1 MGKKHKYDSDLIAKL
16 CKKYLAEGKEGSVT
30 DLTKEYVKIKSI
42 EHLNFETCRKTINN
56 IIVKRGLRFSN
67 VVNKSKAYKEAS
79 KKEIKKTKNYIVTY
93 AQANT
98 PILKELW
105 KNILAYKKELSAELI
120 VIPGTYINPSSE
132 FANYEQGW
140 HPEVLPYMHAR
151 EDKLHKYLSII
162 SDANVLPTAER
173 PLRGFEGVTGE
184 ESSIIGHPRHHVEV
198 VPTLPQSRDK
208 FLMTTGAVTVPN
220 YRNARVGKKAKFHH
234 VQGFLVV
241 EVFDDESFVFRHV
254 SATKDGSFQDLCYK
268 ASKGKVSKKGKSDTI
283 VLGDLHL
290 KYRDEEMLA
299 ETRKIARKLGV
310 NYLVTHDI
318 FDGYSINH
326 HEAKDLISQ
335 AIKEKKGEN
344 DLNNELA
351 DMLNWIKDWTD
362 KEKWKMVIVPS
373 NHNDWL
379 DKWIRLQQGHKDIKN
394 FELFIEL
401 QRVLFN
407 EEAPKGLVA
416 YLIDRYIEESKV
428 ITLGRHESFNRLGFE
443 LNNHGDLGSNG
454 AKGTPNTFK
463 KLNVKI
469 VSGDKHF
476 LYSLDGAHGVG
487 ISTHKDMG
495 YNKGLSS
502 WTKSHGVIHEN
513 GKYQHLIF
521 VNGKFSN
528 LI

>member
-1 MGKKHKYDSDLIAKL
+1 MEKHKYDLSLITRL
-16 CKKYLAEGKEGSVT
+16 CKKYSNKGDNWRVSDLAQ
-30 DLTKEYVKIKSI
+30 EYIKIKGI
-42 EHLNFETCRKTINN
+42 GDRNAETVRKRINN
-56 IIVKRGLRFSN
+56 LIIGRGLKYTTEVKS
-67 VVNKSKAYKEAS
+67 SKAYEMAQ
-79 KKEIKKTKNYIVTY
+79 KKSIKKTSVYFVTY

-98 PILKELW
+98 PIDKNLW
-105 KNILAYKKELSAELI
+105 QNMLSYAKTHSAEI
-120 VIPGTYINPSSE
+120 VVIPGTYLNAHSE
-132 FANYEQGW
+132 FANYEHGW
-140 HPEVLPYMHAR
+140 HPGLLPYMHAK
-151 EDKLHKYLSII
+151 EDKLHNYLTII

-184 ESSIIGHPRHHVEV
+184 ESSIIGHPRHHIEV

-208 FLMTTGAVTVPN
+208 FLMTTGAITVPN

-234 VQGFLVV
+234 VQGFLIV
-241 EVFDDESFVFRHV
+241 EVFDEEHFVFRHI

-268 ASKGKVSKKGKSDTI
+268 VSKGKVSKKGKSDTI

-290 KYRDEEMLA
+290 KYRDEDMLK
-299 ETRKIARKLGV
+299 ETRRLAKKLNV
-310 NYLVTHDI
+310 DNLVTHDI

-326 HEAKDLISQ
+326 HEARDLVSQ
-335 AIKEKKGEN
+335 AIKEKKGDNSLSLEI
-344 DLNNELA
+344 A
-351 DMLNWIKDWTD
+351 DMLAWIDSWTKNEDWRL
-362 KEKWKMVIVPS
+362 VIVPS

-379 DKWIRLQQGHKDIKN
+379 DKWVRLQQGHKDIKN

-401 QRVLFN
+401 QRILFN
-407 EEAPKGLVA
+407 EEAPRGLVA
-416 YLIDRYIEESKV
+416 YLIDKHFPINKV
-428 ITLGRHESFNRLGFE
+428 LTLGRHESFKRLGFE

-495 YNKGLSS
+495 YNRGLSS

-513 GKYQHLIF
+513 GKYQHLIY
-521 VNGKFSN
+521 VDGKFTN
-528 LI
+528 FI